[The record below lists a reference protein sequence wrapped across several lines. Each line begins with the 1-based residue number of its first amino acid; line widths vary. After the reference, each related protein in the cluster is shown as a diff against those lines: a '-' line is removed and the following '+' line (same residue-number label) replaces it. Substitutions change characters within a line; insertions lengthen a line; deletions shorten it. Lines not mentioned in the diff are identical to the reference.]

1 MKVWKQLG
9 GVLITLLALT
19 AMLTGT
25 ALAAES
31 EAGIYVQLNGEFIV
45 FDDAVPE
52 ITNDRTFLP
61 FRAVLEAIGAEVGY
75 DAETSTVSA
84 KRDGV
89 DMSMVLG
96 QNTAAV
102 TQDGQTRTVEM
113 DVAAYVKNGR
123 TYVPVRFVAEAFGCN
138 VGWDANSRTVI
149 IVDVETLL
157 GGATFDLMDNFAAY
171 CAKQEKGQ
179 NMAVTGALNLEVAD
193 KSGEYFSKPITAKGT
208 IDGITSDTRAL
219 LGWELKLSGLSELAA
234 DSAGSPMEQVMLQAM
249 LSALSDMKGEVRMDL
264 ESGMLYLSLPAGLTG
279 GTDDAWYSLDFAA
292 YQAELLSGLNMAQ
305 LTQLEEDAGVRE
317 ALAAVI
323 QMMPLNDSQY
333 SYAGVAQVAKVY
345 VDVLSDQAF
354 VQKGN
359 TYVAQMKLEDMMPMT
374 VTLTKRGDDI
384 VSADISMDFNS
395 STFDAALN
403 PTEKMSMKLTEHA
416 APGKVTVD
424 MDMAMEDGDLS
435 IKIGLDLSCVPTS
448 KVPVTTLPAGVQAI
462 PMETMY

>member
-31 EAGIYVQLNGEFIV
+31 EVGISVQLNGEFIV

-89 DMSMVLG
+89 DLSMVLG

-149 IVDVETLL
+149 IVDVDALL
-157 GGATFDLMDNFAAY
+157 DGATFDLMDNFAAY

-208 IDGITSDTRAL
+208 IDGITSDTRAQL
-219 LGWELKLSGLSELAA
+219 NWELKLSGLSELAA

-305 LTQLEEDAGVRE
+305 LTQLEADAGVRE

-333 SYAGVAQVAKVY
+333 SYAGVAQVAQVY
-345 VDVLSDQAF
+345 VDMLSDQAF
-354 VQKGN
+354 TQKGN

-395 STFDAALN
+395 SAFDAALN

>member
-1 MKVWKQLG
+1 MKVWKRLG
-9 GVLITLLALT
+9 GALIALLALT
-19 AMLTGT
+19 VMLTGT
-25 ALAAES
+25 ALAAGPGDG
-31 EAGIYVQLNGEFIV
+31 GISVQLNGEAMAFT
-45 FDDAVPE
+45 DAAPE

-89 DMSMVLG
+89 DLSMVLG

-208 IDGITSDTRAL
+208 IDGITSDTRAQ
-219 LGWELKLSGLSELAA
+219 LGWELKLSGPSELAA

-264 ESGMLYLSLPAGLTG
+264 ESGMLYLSLPAELTG
-279 GTDDAWYSLDFAA
+279 GSGDTWYSLDFAA
-292 YQAELLSGLNMAQ
+292 YQAELLSGLNMTQ
-305 LTQLEEDAGVRE
+305 LTRLKEDAGVQE
-317 ALAAVI
+317 ALTAVI
-323 QMMPLNDSQY
+323 GSMPLNDSET
-333 SYAGVAQVAKVY
+333 SYEALAQVTSIY
-345 VDVLSDQAF
+345 VQMLSDQAF
-354 VQKGN
+354 TQKGN
-359 TYVAQMKLEDMMPMT
+359 TYVAQMKLEDVMDMT
-374 VTLTKRGDDI
+374 VTLTKRGNDI
-384 VSADISMDFNS
+384 VAADIKATASVDE
-395 STFDAALN
+395 AG
-403 PTEKMSMKLTEHA
+403 EKAVFTMTEHA
-416 APGKVTVD
+416 APDKVTVD
-424 MDMAMEDGDLS
+424 MDMSVEDSDISMKLT
-435 IKIGLDLSCVPTS
+435 LDMNCVPTT
-448 KVPVTTLPAGVQAI
+448 KTPVTTLPAGVQAI

>member
-25 ALAAES
+25 ALAAEP

-149 IVDVETLL
+149 IVDVDALL

-171 CAKQEKGQ
+171 CAKLEQGQ

-208 IDGITSDTRAL
+208 IDGITSDTRAQL
-219 LGWELKLSGLSELAA
+219 NWELKLSGLSELAA

-305 LTQLEEDAGVRE
+305 LTQLEADAGVRE

-333 SYAGVAQVAKVY
+333 SYAGVAQVAQVY
-345 VDVLSDQAF
+345 VDMLSDQAF
-354 VQKGN
+354 TQKGN

-395 STFDAALN
+395 SAFDAALN

>member
-31 EAGIYVQLNGEFIV
+31 EVGISVQLNGEFIV

-157 GGATFDLMDNFAAY
+157 GGTTFDLMDNFAAY

-193 KSGEYFSKPITAKGT
+193 KSGEYISKPITAKGT
-208 IDGITSDTRAL
+208 IDGITSDTRAQL
-219 LGWELKLSGLSELAA
+219 NWELKLSGLSELAA

-333 SYAGVAQVAKVY
+333 SYAGVAQVAQVY
-345 VDVLSDQAF
+345 VDMLSDQAF
-354 VQKGN
+354 TQKGN

-384 VSADISMDFNS
+384 VSADISMDLDS
-395 STFDAALN
+395 SAFDAALN